1 MLFLVLLHRIL
12 IHSHRLEGIGRRK
25 KCTMLIERLGRYS
38 DGTVKLNEDDL
49 LNSRHLPVMLI
60 MNMVGEGRF
69 LSVIETRGIWI

>member
-1 MLFLVLLHRIL
+1 
-12 IHSHRLEGIGRRK
+12 
-25 KCTMLIERLGRYS
+25 MLIERLGRYS